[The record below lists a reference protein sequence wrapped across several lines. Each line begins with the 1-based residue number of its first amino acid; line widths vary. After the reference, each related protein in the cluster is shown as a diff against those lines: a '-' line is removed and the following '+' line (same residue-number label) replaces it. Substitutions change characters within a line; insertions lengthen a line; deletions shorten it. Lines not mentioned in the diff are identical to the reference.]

1 MNLGNLLRQ
10 KRKEKGLT
18 LEQVGKSIGVS
29 KNTVSKYERNMI
41 SNIGRSKVIALSKLL
56 DIPTVVF
63 IEAIDELE
71 TKNVTTEQISP
82 KEFQYEVK
90 GLMDKVTNLTEQE
103 KTLFLQTL
111 EFVCSKKEQE

>member
-1 MNLGNLLRQ
+1 MNLGGLLRQ

-18 LEQVGKSIGVS
+18 LEQVGKIIGVS

-41 SNIGRSKVIALSKLL
+41 ANIGRSKVIALSKLL
-56 DIPTVVF
+56 DIPTVTF

-71 TKNVTTEQISP
+71 KTNTETEQITP

-90 GLMDKVTNLTEQE
+90 ELLDKTDNIDEQE
-103 KTLFLQTL
+103 KALFIKTL
-111 EFVCSKKEQE
+111 EFICSDKK